1 MYILCQFCIQRQTT
15 GVSFHSYF
23 VFIYCIYLCMCV
35 CVYMN
40 AYLCMSTAVYMTRS
54 VCRSTLG
61 SQFSTTTLWDPQ
73 VELRS
78 SGLCEGAKPLSLWPH
93 HTYITLSVLMWDTLL
108 KLWNFKICFQQN
120 CVTSQSILLNQN
132 RFLAIRNKRTIW
144 ALTNQNGWM
153 HRITWKCFAS

>member
-15 GVSFHSYF
+15 GVNFHSYF

-40 AYLCMSTAVYMTRS
+40 AYLCMTSS

-108 KLWNFKICFQQN
+108 KWWNFKMFPIELCN
-120 CVTSQSILLNQN
+120 
-132 RFLAIRNKRTIW
+132 
-144 ALTNQNGWM
+144 
-153 HRITWKCFAS
+153 ITVNFIKSEQIFDYKE